1 MNAQQIIRN
10 LKLTAI
16 VLIACFTGLVNAE
29 ELKNHNA
36 YTVLGH
42 QLRSNLITQSPFG
55 DDKPVNHGPTLFQEI
70 RPCRFISTLEAD
82 NYPAPWGGKEF
93 QANENRTYFPVGVLR
108 NGDWVN
114 PCSEVVDPKSIAV
127 ALRIM
132 AFDPEG
138 NGAVYIA
145 PSSFTSYSYPAVEF
159 QDAIDAMREAD
170 VALHAQSFRVQ
181 PNKPTHLVIDIIGYF
196 WPDPDGYGLVGPKGD
211 QGERG
216 ERGEKGEAGQA
227 GAQGSKGDKGD
238 NGEAGAQGLK
248 GDKGDNGAAGAQGAQ
263 GLKGDKGDNG
273 EAGAQ
278 GAQGSKGDKG
288 DRGEAGAQGAK
299 GEKGDNGAAGAQG
312 AKGDKGDRGEAGAQG
327 EKGDR
332 GEAGAKGAQGAKGD
346 VGPMGPQ
353 GPQGPAGPSSGGV
366 SMVSG
371 VSEFPPPGKIT
382 ISHPSIT
389 SRSVILLIYINVSNG
404 NALGTE
410 SQTNG
415 SFVAT
420 GSPNKAFRWVV
431 FNMN

>member
-16 VLIACFTGLVNAE
+16 VLIASFTGFVNAA
-29 ELKNHNA
+29 ELQNHNP

-55 DDKPVNHGPTLFQEI
+55 DDKPVQHGPTLFQEI

-93 QANENRTYFPVGVLR
+93 KADESRTYFPIGVLR

-138 NGAVYIA
+138 NGAVYLA
-145 PSSFTSYSYPAVEF
+145 PSTFTSYSYPAVEF
-159 QDAIDAMREAD
+159 QDQIDAMREAD

-181 PNKPTHLVIDIIGYF
+181 PNKATHLVIDIIGYF

-216 ERGEKGEAGQA
+216 EKGEKGENGQA
-227 GAQGSKGDKGD
+227 GAQGLKGDKGD

-248 GDKGDNGAAGAQGAQ
+248 GDKGDRGEAGAQ

-278 GAQGSKGDKG
+278 GLKGDKGDRGEAGAQGLKGDKGDRGEAGAQGLKGDKG
-288 DRGEAGAQGAK
+288 DRGEAGAQGA
-299 GEKGDNGAAGAQG
+299 QG
-312 AKGDKGDRGEAGAQG
+312 AKGDKGDRGE
-327 EKGDR
+327 
-332 GEAGAKGAQGAKGD
+332 

-353 GPQGPAGPSSGGV
+353 GPAGQNGGV
-366 SMVSG
+366 TMVSG

-420 GSPNKAFRWVV
+420 GSPNKAFRWVA

>member
-1 MNAQQIIRN
+1 MNTQQIIRN

-16 VLIACFTGLVNAE
+16 VMVASFTGLIQAE

-82 NYPAPWGGKEF
+82 GYPAPWGGKEF
-93 QANENRTYFPVGVLR
+93 NAEESRTYYPIGVLR

-138 NGAVYIA
+138 NGAVYLA
-145 PSSFTSYSYPAVEF
+145 PSTFTSYSYPAVEF

-170 VALHAQSFRVQ
+170 VALHAQGFRVQ
-181 PNKPTHLVIDIIGYF
+181 PNKATHLVIDIIGYF
-196 WPDPDGYGLVGPKGD
+196 WPDPNGYGAMGPKGD
-211 QGERG
+211 NGDRGEKGEQGQAGAQGLKGDKGDRGEAGAQGEKGERGEAGAQGLKGDKGEAGAQGEKGERGEAGAQGLKGDKGEAGAQGLQGERG
-216 ERGEKGEAGQA
+216 ERGEKGER
-227 GAQGSKGDKGD
+227 
-238 NGEAGAQGLK
+238 GEAGAQGLK
-248 GDKGDNGAAGAQGAQ
+248 GDKGDNGAAGAQGA
-263 GLKGDKGDNG
+263 KGDKGD
-273 EAGAQ
+273 
-278 GAQGSKGDKG
+278 
-288 DRGEAGAQGAK
+288 
-299 GEKGDNGAAGAQG
+299 
-312 AKGDKGDRGEAGAQG
+312 
-327 EKGDR
+327 
-332 GEAGAKGAQGAKGD
+332 KGD

-353 GPQGPAGPSSGGV
+353 GPQGPAGQNGGGV
-366 SMVSG
+366 SMITG

-382 ISHPSIT
+382 ISHPGIT
-389 SRSVILLIYINVSNG
+389 SKSVILLIYINVSNG

-420 GSPNKAFRWVV
+420 GSPNKAFRWVA

>member
-1 MNAQQIIRN
+1 MNTQQIIRN
-10 LKLTAI
+10 LKLTAAI
-16 VLIACFTGLVNAE
+16 VLIASFTGFVNAE

-70 RPCRFISTLEAD
+70 RPCRFISTLED
-82 NYPAPWGGKEF
+82 DKYPAPWGGKEF
-93 QANENRTYFPVGVLR
+93 NADESRTYYPIGVLR

-114 PCSEVVDPKSIAV
+114 PCSELVDPKSIAV

-138 NGAVYIA
+138 NGAVYLA
-145 PSSFTSYSYPAVEF
+145 PSTFTSYSYPAVEF
-159 QDAIDAMREAD
+159 QDAVDAMREAD

-181 PNKPTHLVIDIIGYF
+181 PNKATHLVIDIIGYF
-196 WPDPDGYGLVGPKGD
+196 WPDPNGYGAAGPKGENGERGEKGENGQAGAQGL

-216 ERGEKGEAGQA
+216 ERGEKGEQGQ
-227 GAQGSKGDKGD
+227 
-238 NGEAGAQGLK
+238 AGAQGLK
-248 GDKGDNGAAGAQGAQ
+248 GDKGDDGQ
-263 GLKGDKGDNG
+263 
-273 EAGAQ
+273 
-278 GAQGSKGDKG
+278 
-288 DRGEAGAQGAK
+288 
-299 GEKGDNGAAGAQG
+299 
-312 AKGDKGDRGEAGAQG
+312 AGAQG

-332 GEAGAKGAQGAKGD
+332 GEAGAQGLKGDRGEAGAQGLKGDRGEAGAKGD
-346 VGPMGPQ
+346 KGDKGDLGPMGPQ
-353 GPQGPAGPSSGGV
+353 GPAGTNGGGV
-366 SMVSG
+366 SMVTG
-371 VSEFPPPGKIT
+371 VSEFPPPGRIT

-420 GSPNKAFRWVV
+420 GSPNKAFRWVA